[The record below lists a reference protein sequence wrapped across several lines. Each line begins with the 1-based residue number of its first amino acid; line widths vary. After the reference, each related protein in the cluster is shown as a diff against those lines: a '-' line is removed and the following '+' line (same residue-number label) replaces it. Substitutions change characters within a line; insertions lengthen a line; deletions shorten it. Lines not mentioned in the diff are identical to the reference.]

1 MDGFLNVAKPAGW
14 TSHDVV
20 AKIRRLLRT
29 KRAGH
34 AGTLDPDATG
44 VLVVAV
50 GQATRLLPHL
60 NLEPKVYRAVCGFG
74 LATTTEDASGEITE
88 QADASALTEDALLAA
103 LPAFLGEI
111 SQVPPMVSALHH
123 NGQRLYDLARKGI
136 VVEREPRTVSIHGLE
151 LLGFAPG
158 ERASA
163 ELRVTCGGGT
173 YIRTLCKDLGAA
185 LGLPAHM
192 ASLVR
197 EAVGNFALESAVTL
211 EDVTELALL
220 PMQDALGWPTFSV
233 DDVTAAELRLGRK
246 IPHPSPCPF
255 PQRVSDFVGAR
266 EGERTSSDSPSRPD
280 EVGNRPRGGRG
291 ECFAALHNGALLALL
306 RREGDTL
313 HPFAVFTSP
322 QTPPNLGAGG
332 QIIGAGGQE

>member
-20 AKIRRLLRT
+20 AKVRRILHT

-74 LATTTEDASGEITE
+74 LATTTEDASGEETE
-88 QADASALTEDALLAA
+88 QADASGLTESSLRAA
-103 LPAFLGEI
+103 LPGFLGEI
-111 SQVPPMVSALHH
+111 QQVPPMVSALHH

-136 VVEREPRTVSIHGLE
+136 VVEREPRTVNIHGLE
-151 LLGFAPG
+151 LLSFAPG

-173 YIRTLCKDLGAA
+173 YIRTLCKDLGAS

-192 ASLVR
+192 ARLSR
-197 EAVGNFALESAVTL
+197 EAVGNFSLESAVSL
-211 EDVTELALL
+211 EDVTETSLIS
-220 PMQDALGWPTFSV
+220 MQDALGWPTLNV
-233 DDVTAAELRLGRK
+233 DDATAAEIRLGRR
-246 IPHPSPCPF
+246 IPAS
-255 PQRVSDFVGAR
+255 
-266 EGERTSSDSPSRPD
+266 GET
-280 EVGNRPRGGRG
+280 EA
-291 ECFAALHNGALLALL
+291 CAALYDGALLALL
-306 RREGDTL
+306 RPDGEAL
-313 HPFAVFTSP
+313 HPFTVFAP
-322 QTPPNLGAGG
+322 
-332 QIIGAGGQE
+332 